1 MEIDKGVLAMMELLQ
16 RRVLGEE
23 WAERSQQG
31 AKRRIVE
38 TDLRVAS
45 VRN

>member
-23 WAERSQQG
+23 WSQQG
-31 AKRRIVE
+31 AKRRIVK